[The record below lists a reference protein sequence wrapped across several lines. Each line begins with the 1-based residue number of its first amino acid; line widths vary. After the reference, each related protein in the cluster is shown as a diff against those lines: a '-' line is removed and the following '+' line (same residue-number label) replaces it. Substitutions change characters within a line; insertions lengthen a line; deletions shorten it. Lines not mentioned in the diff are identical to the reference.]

1 MGKIVGNKQNKHQN
15 LQYIFTG
22 EELGSHE
29 TGLGIHSFLVIY
41 KLIYLITA
49 FYFEIPS

>member
-1 MGKIVGNKQNKHQN
+1 MGKIVGSKQNKHQN

-29 TGLGIHSFLVIY
+29 TGLGSPTFFSCYLQVYLPNYGFL
-41 KLIYLITA
+41 
-49 FYFEIPS
+49 F